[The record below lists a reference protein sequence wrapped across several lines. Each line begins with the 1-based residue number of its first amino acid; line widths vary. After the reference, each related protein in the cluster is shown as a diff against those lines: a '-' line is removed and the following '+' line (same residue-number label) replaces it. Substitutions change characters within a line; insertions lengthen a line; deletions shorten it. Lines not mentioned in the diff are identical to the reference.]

1 MKKTIIITAVY
12 ALLLTGCATRNIL
25 RHEFDKTYDYDRL
38 YSSVLLAVNDKNFTI
53 LEHSKEDG
61 VIKGQDN
68 ACLYSSMISIV
79 LAKGQGKTLLSANEA
94 TCSMSGNRLGD
105 LVQRTGFFYER
116 FDRDKRLETQVI
128 NPTGSAAADEK
139 SPQKTGE
146 QPAVSAAFAVET
158 GAVTLTADVAWDDN
172 LGFSVKNRD
181 VFEWKNVDIILTY
194 TSLFETKKYS
204 HRVELI
210 KTGEKM
216 TLKKTLFKAEGG
228 EELKKNARPDKIELK
243 CLLEAG
249 KAGVFDGK

>member
-1 MKKTIIITAVY
+1 MKKTIIITAVF
-12 ALLLTGCATRNIL
+12 ALLLTGCATRNML

-68 ACLYSSMISIV
+68 AILYSSLISIV

-94 TCSMSGNRLGD
+94 TCSMSGNRLED
-105 LVQRTGFFYER
+105 LVQRTDFFYGR

-128 NPTGSAAADEK
+128 NSTVGAGTNEK

-146 QPAVSAAFAVET
+146 LPVLSSANAVET
-158 GAVTLTADVAWDDN
+158 GTVKLTADIAWDDS
-172 LGFSVKNRD
+172 LGLSVNNGD
-181 VFEWKNVDIILTY
+181 VFDWKNVNITLTY
-194 TSLFETKKYS
+194 TSLFETKKYEG
-204 HRVELI
+204 RAELI
-210 KTGEKM
+210 KTGEKI
-216 TLKKTLFKAEGG
+216 TLKKTLFKSEGG
-228 EELKKNARPDKIELK
+228 GELKKNTRPDKIELK

-249 KAGVFDGK
+249 KAGVFEGK